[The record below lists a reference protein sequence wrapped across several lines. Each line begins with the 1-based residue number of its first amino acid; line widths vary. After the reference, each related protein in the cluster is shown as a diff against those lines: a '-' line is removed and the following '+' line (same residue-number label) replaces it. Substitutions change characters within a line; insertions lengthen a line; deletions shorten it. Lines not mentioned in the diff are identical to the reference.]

1 MQYIIMFNNYFL
13 VLGQV
18 YSDIFLISQNAY
30 GLIKH
35 PIIFKTK
42 VNNIPRNI
50 PFNNCWACVHIKN
63 I

>member
-1 MQYIIMFNNYFL
+1 MQSKIIINNYFL

-18 YSDIFLISQNAY
+18 YSDIFLILQNGY

-42 VNNIPRNI
+42 VNNM
-50 PFNNCWACVHIKN
+50 PFNNYWACVHIKS